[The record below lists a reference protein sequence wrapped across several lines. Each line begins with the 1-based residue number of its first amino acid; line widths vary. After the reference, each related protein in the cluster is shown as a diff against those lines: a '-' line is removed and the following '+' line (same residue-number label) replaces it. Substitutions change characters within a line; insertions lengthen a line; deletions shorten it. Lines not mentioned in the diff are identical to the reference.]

1 MSGFS
6 IEQVLANCEL
16 NESRFLKLLDELIS
30 ESKYLQNNPS
40 QGLTPRE
47 DLASEHVLEAL
58 NVHSK
63 ENGGPLE
70 VKVKTPLI
78 LVLKF

>member
-6 IEQVLANCEL
+6 IEQVLANCEV
-16 NESRFLKLLDELIS
+16 NESRFLKL
-30 ESKYLQNNPS
+30 SKYLQNNPS

-47 DLASEHVLEAL
+47 DLASEHVLKAL

-63 ENGGPLE
+63 ENGGPHE
-70 VKVKTPLI
+70 VKVKNPLI
-78 LVLKF
+78 WALKL